1 MQPLTAR
8 RSGVMGP
15 AGKRKRGTTAAEEQ
29 AMTRAER
36 GALEFFASALPAMPP
51 YHFQVARYDERPVLI
66 WTDGASEPTSERPH
80 TIGFVVAVPR
90 AGSPGVGSGLAG
102 LAALQT
108 YYDIYHSSA
117 ELPRA
122 FMDCFKPRAQ
132 QIGQVE
138 LVGALVPYL
147 SLPMLLRGRRVL
159 HWIDNSSAVA
169 AAVKGY
175 SYAADSARIVHGLH
189 ASLLALGVRA
199 WFEYVRTDAN
209 VSDKPSRED
218 LSTACYALGEVM
230 GEAITGRLDSVPVG
244 SVLPDVSD
252 WRDPAAAWIGF

>member
-1 MQPLTAR
+1 
-8 RSGVMGP
+8 
-15 AGKRKRGTTAAEEQ
+15 
-29 AMTRAER
+29 
-36 GALEFFASALPAMPP
+36 
-51 YHFQVARYDERPVLI
+51 
-66 WTDGASEPTSERPH
+66 
-80 TIGFVVAVPR
+80 
-90 AGSPGVGSGLAG
+90 
-102 LAALQT
+102 
-108 YYDIYHSSA
+108 
-117 ELPRA
+117 
-122 FMDCFKPRAQ
+122 MDCFKPRAQ

-230 GEAITGRLDSVPVG
+230 GEAITGRLDSVPVA

>member
-1 MQPLTAR
+1 M
-8 RSGVMGP
+8 
-15 AGKRKRGTTAAEEQ
+15 
-29 AMTRAER
+29 
-36 GALEFFASALPAMPP
+36 
-51 YHFQVARYDERPVLI
+51 
-66 WTDGASEPTSERPH
+66 
-80 TIGFVVAVPR
+80 
-90 AGSPGVGSGLAG
+90 
-102 LAALQT
+102 
-108 YYDIYHSSA
+108 
-117 ELPRA
+117 
-122 FMDCFKPRAQ
+122 
-132 QIGQVE
+132 E

-244 SVLPDVSD
+244 SVLVPDVSD